1 MSSHTDA
8 VVATFAHHREAES
21 AVRKLA
27 AAGLDMK
34 HFSIVGQGYHSEEK
48 VIGFYNAGDRIAF
61 WGQNGAF
68 WGSLWGLFFGG
79 MMLTVPGVGPV
90 VVLGHLAAMI
100 FGALQGA
107 VVVGGVSALGAA
119 LFSIGV
125 PRDSVIQYE
134 AAVKANG
141 FLVVADGTPDEMAR
155 AKTILETANASRL
168 DIHEDVKGVI
178 ALPSGPVG
186 QHAPAS

>member
-8 VVATFAHHREAES
+8 VVATFADHHEAES

-61 WGQNGAF
+61 WGQNGAI

-155 AKTILETANASRL
+155 AKTILETANATHL
-168 DIHEDVKGVI
+168 DIHEDVKAVI